1 MSRNVALDVHWG
13 RFAAI
18 TTATKLVSLLSTAG
32 INVIGISHPDAK
44 SIANLNFQDASDL
57 DTCEAI
63 LVVGGDGT
71 ILRGAEIARTQQIPL
86 LGINLGHVGF
96 LAEAEPD
103 ALDVVVL
110 AIVNRSWVLDPRLS
124 LEVKVEF
131 NNEIIWTSWA
141 LNEISIEKAAE
152 ERIVELVTAIDDRP
166 VSRYAGDG
174 VVVATPTGSTAYA
187 FSAGGPIVWP
197 NVAAFVLVPLSAHA
211 LFARP
216 LVISPDSSVQ
226 IELMSKA
233 SAWADSRRG
242 MELPAGSRIT
252 ITRSEQPVLLAR
264 MNAEPFTDLLVAKFD
279 LPTNGWRGS
288 AGSVN

>member
-1 MSRNVALDVHWG
+1 M
-13 RFAAI
+13 
-18 TTATKLVSLLSTAG
+18 
-32 INVIGISHPDAK
+32 
-44 SIANLNFQDASDL
+44 
-57 DTCEAI
+57 
-63 LVVGGDGT
+63 
-71 ILRGAEIARTQQIPL
+71 
-86 LGINLGHVGF
+86 
-96 LAEAEPD
+96 AEAEPD

-264 MNAEPFTDLLVAKFD
+264 MNAEPFTDRLVAKFD

>member
-264 MNAEPFTDLLVAKFD
+264 MNAEPFTDRLVAKFD

-288 AGSVN
+288 AGSLN

>member
-1 MSRNVALDVHWG
+1 LDVHWG

-264 MNAEPFTDLLVAKFD
+264 MNAEPFTDRLVAKFD

>member
-44 SIANLNFQDASDL
+44 SIANLNFQDVSDL

-264 MNAEPFTDLLVAKFD
+264 MNAEPFTDRLVAKFD

>member
-264 MNAEPFTDLLVAKFD
+264 MNAEPFTDRLVAKFD

>member
-32 INVIGISHPDAK
+32 INVIGISHPEAK

-96 LAEAEPD
+96 LAEAEPN

-264 MNAEPFTDLLVAKFD
+264 MNAEPFTDRLVAKFD

>member
-242 MELPAGSRIT
+242 TELPAGSRIT

-264 MNAEPFTDLLVAKFD
+264 MNVEPFTDRLVAKFD

>member
-242 MELPAGSRIT
+242 MELPAGSRIM

-264 MNAEPFTDLLVAKFD
+264 MNAEPFTDRLVAKFD

>member
-197 NVAAFVLVPLSAHA
+197 NVAAFILVPLSAHA

-264 MNAEPFTDLLVAKFD
+264 MNAEPFTDRLVAKFD

>member
-1 MSRNVALDVHWG
+1 
-13 RFAAI
+13 
-18 TTATKLVSLLSTAG
+18 
-32 INVIGISHPDAK
+32 
-44 SIANLNFQDASDL
+44 
-57 DTCEAI
+57 

-264 MNAEPFTDLLVAKFD
+264 MNAEPFTDRLVAKFD

>member
-13 RFAAI
+13 RSAAI

-252 ITRSEQPVLLAR
+252 ITRSKQPVLLAR
-264 MNAEPFTDLLVAKFD
+264 MNAEPFTDRLVAKFD

>member
-252 ITRSEQPVLLAR
+252 ITRSKQPVLLAR
-264 MNAEPFTDLLVAKFD
+264 MNAEPFTDRLVAKFD

>member
-124 LEVKVEF
+124 LEVKVEI

-264 MNAEPFTDLLVAKFD
+264 MNAEPFTDRLVAKFD

>member
-252 ITRSEQPVLLAR
+252 IVRSEQPVLLAR
-264 MNAEPFTDLLVAKFD
+264 MNAEPFTDRLVAKFD

>member
-96 LAEAEPD
+96 LAEVEPD

-264 MNAEPFTDLLVAKFD
+264 MNAEPFTDRLVAKFD

>member
-13 RFAAI
+13 RSAAI

-264 MNAEPFTDLLVAKFD
+264 MNAEPFTDRLVAKFD

>member
-264 MNAEPFTDLLVAKFD
+264 MSAEPFTDRLVAKFD

>member
-96 LAEAEPD
+96 LAEAEPN

-264 MNAEPFTDLLVAKFD
+264 MNAEPFTDRLVAKFD

>member
-1 MSRNVALDVHWG
+1 MNRNVALDVHWG
-13 RFAAI
+13 RPAAI
-18 TTATKLVSLLSTAG
+18 STATNLVSLLSTAG
-32 INVIGISHPDAK
+32 INVIGISHPDSK
-44 SIANLNFQDASDL
+44 SIANLNFQEASDL
-57 DTCEAI
+57 DSCEAI

-71 ILRGAEIARTQQIPL
+71 ILRGAEIARSQQIPL

-131 NNEIIWTSWA
+131 NNETIWTSWA

-242 MELPAGSRIT
+242 TELPAGSRIT

-264 MNAEPFTDLLVAKFD
+264 MNVEPFTDRLVAKFD

>member
-1 MSRNVALDVHWG
+1 
-13 RFAAI
+13 
-18 TTATKLVSLLSTAG
+18 VSLLSTAG

-252 ITRSEQPVLLAR
+252 ITRSKQPVLLAR
-264 MNAEPFTDLLVAKFD
+264 MNAEPFTDRLVAKFD

>member
-264 MNAEPFTDLLVAKFD
+264 MNVEPFTDRLVAKFD